1 MRISPD
7 SVDGSKPAALIIAH
21 PSHGNRLHG
30 WLEAVSPRVYI
41 LTDGSGLSG
50 TPGIAEA
57 AAYFEQVGAKPGA
70 VFGRFTD
77 LALYGAILNQD
88 LELFCD
94 LTDELAD
101 EIIEKRFDYVVGD
114 AMEGYNPVHD
124 VCRIV
129 VDCAIAAARKRG
141 RAVRSYDYAMFELP
155 DSGSDDL
162 RDRSIFL
169 SLDDEVFKRKIDA
182 ARKHY
187 PELVAELE
195 TAIRVDGSGRL
206 RDYLDE
212 RGKSASGV
220 KAGLDMYRTE
230 CLRPVTDSA
239 IRDWSERPFYEGRS
253 EAHVLAGRFDRAI
266 KFRDHLHPLAI
277 ALRAHVSAAY

>member
-1 MRISPD
+1 MI
-7 SVDGSKPAALIIAH
+7 VAH

-50 TPGIAEA
+50 TPVIAEA
-57 AAYFEQVGAKPGA
+57 AAYVEQVGAKPGS

-88 LELFCD
+88 IELFCD

-101 EIIEKRFDYVVGD
+101 EIIEKQFDYVVGD
-114 AMEGYNPVHD
+114 AMEGYSPVHD

-129 VDCAIAAARKRG
+129 VDCAIEAARKRG

-155 DSGSDDL
+155 DSCSDDV
-162 RDRSIFL
+162 RDRSILL

-182 ARKHY
+182 TRKHY
-187 PELVAELE
+187 PKLVEELE
-195 TAIRVDGSGRL
+195 AAIRVDGSGSL
-206 RDYLDE
+206 KDYLDSI
-212 RGKSASGV
+212 GQTASSVG
-220 KAGLDMYRTE
+220 AGLDMYRTE

-239 IRDWSERPFYEGRS
+239 TPDWSGRPFYEGRN
-253 EAHVLAGRFDRAI
+253 EALVQAGHFDRAI
-266 KFRDHLHPLAI
+266 KFRDHLRPLAT
-277 ALRAHVSAAY
+277 ALRAHVSGAH